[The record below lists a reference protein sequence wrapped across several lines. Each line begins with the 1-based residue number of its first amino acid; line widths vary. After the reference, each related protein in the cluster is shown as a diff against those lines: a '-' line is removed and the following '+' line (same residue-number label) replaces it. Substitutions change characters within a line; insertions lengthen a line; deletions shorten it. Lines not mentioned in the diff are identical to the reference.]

1 MYQFY
6 VRDFDAR
13 KIKKKYDRD
22 DHRSA
27 ILSIYSGLTT
37 ERDASAQYNV
47 PYRRL
52 LASMQ
57 DLKEVNQIRMQSG
70 LQPLIED
77 EDRQQVTRWAILY
90 CGATVVKNQL
100 TTLYE
105 KRMALLLDIT
115 KSKPFV
121 FIKEEYGVSK
131 SVHHRIYKTIV
142 TKLLVVNQ
150 LKN

>member
-1 MYQFY
+1 MPAKF
-6 VRDFDAR
+6 
-13 KIKKKYDRD
+13 KKYDRD

-27 ILSIYSGLTT
+27 ILSIYSGSTT

-77 EDRQQVTRWAILY
+77 EDRLQVTRWATLY
-90 CGATVVKNQL
+90 CGTTVIKNHL

-105 KRMALLLDIT
+105 K
-115 KSKPFV
+115 
-121 FIKEEYGVSK
+121 
-131 SVHHRIYKTIV
+131 
-142 TKLLVVNQ
+142 
-150 LKN
+150 